1 MGTGV
6 NGKGIAM
13 WAMSPVKRLN
23 AITRPASLSNDRSGT
38 QWRASVADDAARTGQ
53 S

>member
-1 MGTGV
+1 V
-6 NGKGIAM
+6 NGKGIAT

-38 QWRASVADDAARTGQ
+38 QWRASVAEDAVRTVK